1 MTRDAT
7 GPPVHHLHPTSIL
20 FGLAGIVR
28 RLVVPLIFV
37 VLFSRGRDSSF
48 FIWAMA
54 LIGGPSLIYELIR
67 YATTRVRYEGDE
79 IIVNRGLIF
88 RSERHIPYN
97 RIQNIDIVQNV
108 FHRICR
114 VAIVKIETSSGS
126 DAEAELKVL
135 SVAAIETMRERVFA
149 DRVSGASE
157 SHDGSAASA
166 ASAEGQGAGD
176 PAASLPGTAPR
187 PPDAELVRLK
197 TGDLIQVGLI
207 TNRGIALLAV
217 AIGVGF
223 EQLDIVER
231 FTDVMSFLER
241 FEAFAVSSRVIT
253 VGLIA
258 FAIALLYL
266 LSVIWSI
273 LRFHDFR
280 LTRHGEDLRIA
291 CGLLTRVGATV
302 PRRRIQFITVRR
314 TPLHRLFGKA
324 AIRIE
329 TAGGNIRDDE
339 MTLLSR
345 KWFVPILPVD
355 DVPALIDRVQP
366 DFTVDGAEWHPLDPR
381 AARRRM
387 RVAFVVWTAIGALAF
402 IWLPIIWSA
411 LIVIALA
418 VLGTAHAR
426 ALARRTRWTV
436 TPHGIALHTGVITQT
451 TSVTPFRC
459 IQTAGVLAT
468 PFDRRW
474 RMAALDVDT
483 AGAGTA
489 GQRISIRDLPAATA
503 DALREDL
510 AAQAEAAGFE
520 WA

>member
-1 MTRDAT
+1 MMPDAP
-7 GPPVHHLHPTSIL
+7 GPPSHRLHPTSIL
-20 FGLAGIVR
+20 FGLAGIIR
-28 RLVVPLIFV
+28 SFGVPLIFV
-37 VLFSRGRDSSF
+37 LFFSRGRDSSF
-48 FIWAMA
+48 FIWM
-54 LIGGPSLIYELIR
+54 LIIFGIPAFLYEFIR
-67 YATTRVRYEGDE
+67 YARTRVRYEGDE
-79 IIVNRGLIF
+79 VIVNRGLIF

-108 FHRICR
+108 FHRLCR

-126 DAEAELKVL
+126 DAEAVLKVL
-135 SVAAIETMRERVFA
+135 SVSAIETMRERVFA
-149 DRVSGASE
+149 DRAP
-157 SHDGSAASA
+157 GSSA
-166 ASAEGQGAGD
+166 PGDASAEPGEGENAAD
-176 PAASLPGTAPR
+176 HSPSPMPAALR
-187 PPDAELVRLK
+187 PPDAELVRLR
-197 TGDLIQVGLI
+197 TGDLVQVGLI
-207 TNRGIALLAV
+207 TNRGLALLAV

-231 FTDVMSFLER
+231 FTEVTSFLER
-241 FEAFAVSSRVIT
+241 FEAFAVSSRVVT
-253 VGLIA
+253 VGLVA
-258 FAIALLYL
+258 AAIALLYV
-266 LSVIWSI
+266 LSIIWSI

-302 PRRRIQFITVRR
+302 PPRRIQFIAIRR

-345 KWFVPILPVD
+345 KWFVPILPAD

-366 DFTVDGAEWHPLDPR
+366 DFSVDGAEWHPLDPR

-387 RVAFVVWTAIGALAF
+387 RVAFVVWACIGAVSF
-402 IWLPIIWSA
+402 IWLPVLWSV
-411 LIVIALA
+411 LIMTALA
-418 VLGTAHAR
+418 ILGAVHAR
-426 ALARRTRWTV
+426 ALAQRTRWTI

-459 IQTAGVLAT
+459 IQTASVLAT

-474 RMAALDVDT
+474 RMATLDIDT

-489 GQRISIRDLPAATA
+489 GVRINIRDLPATA
-503 DALREDL
+503 AQELRANL
-510 AAQAEAAGFE
+510 AAQAEVAGFE